1 MSALSHSRR
10 FREVAC
16 ESVLPSRPDIVS
28 LTGRVG
34 KVQQRN
40 SPTHRALRRAAD
52 AHWRRLVRWP
62 AAFLVLIVEWYEPV
76 SASRR
81 QVDGPSA
88 EFRDPFS
95 GEAVSSLKINIRFLM
110 AANAAPSARP
120 TLQVSGEAKIFLVSK
135 SDAAKKSAGYRPKC
149 APSRKNLSGSVRPV
163 GGTRARLRRQ
173 GGQVGRLTSAFGLTD
188 IHNLRPWVRF
198 SEQGGPFR

>member
-1 MSALSHSRR
+1 MSALRHSRR

-28 LTGRVG
+28 LTDHVG

-52 AHWRRLVRWP
+52 AHWRRLARRS
-62 AAFLVLIVEWYEPV
+62 AAFLVLIVEWHEPV

-95 GEAVSSLKINIRFLM
+95 GDALSSLAINVRFLM
-110 AANAAPSARP
+110 AANAPSARP

-149 APSRKNLSGSVRPV
+149 APSRKNLSGSVGAGRRDSSLLGFDHPHRRSSTGHV
-163 GGTRARLRRQ
+163 RLSL
-173 GGQVGRLTSAFGLTD
+173 VVSTGRCNTLS
-188 IHNLRPWVRF
+188 
-198 SEQGGPFR
+198 